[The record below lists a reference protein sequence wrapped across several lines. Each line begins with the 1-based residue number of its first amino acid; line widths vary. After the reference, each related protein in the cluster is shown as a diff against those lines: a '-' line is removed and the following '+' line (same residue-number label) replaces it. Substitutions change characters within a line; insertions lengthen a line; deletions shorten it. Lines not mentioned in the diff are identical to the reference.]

1 MRWKKERGWETKC
14 GEGIMGETGCGEGIV
29 GETRWGEG
37 IVGETRWGEGVVG
50 ETAQRERQSGRV
62 NLPRCLPGLILPYTP
77 SPSLRSSL
85 WAPGTKIQT
94 AVTLDW
100 FATVIRWNPLLTP
113 L

>member
-1 MRWKKERGWETKC
+1 MWRVNSEGDRMGRGNS
-14 GEGIMGETGCGEGIV
+14 GGDRMGRGSSGGDSTE
-29 GETRWGEG
+29 
-37 IVGETRWGEGVVG
+37 
-50 ETAQRERQSGRV
+50 RERQSGRV
-62 NLPRCLPGLILPYTP
+62 NLLRCLPELIPPYTP

-85 WAPGTKIQT
+85 WAPGTENQI